1 MGKRLSEAMRGGW
14 LSTAIQVVVLA
25 AVLLAIAS
33 FSFRF
38 HPHSGPLNLLGYS
51 LILVAAGS
59 IALSPRWPVAA
70 VGVAL
75 GATLISHGLGFES
88 SPIDLALMVAL
99 FKAATPQ
106 HPWRTVAL
114 GVGTVLGYVAW
125 QLIGFGQVSLNALV
139 LGTLTVSAFL
149 GVGYAVASQRLFAR
163 QRREDEIRR
172 RVTEERLRI
181 ARELHDVVSHS
192 ISTINVQAGVAAHV
206 IDERPETAK
215 SALLTIKETSRDTLR
230 ELRGILLTIKETSRD
245 TLRELRGILNVL
257 RQFDD
262 VESRQPAPGLA
273 QLDLLVDT
281 AARAGVPTTA
291 SIEGTARPL
300 PAAVDLAAYRIIQ
313 ESLTNVI
320 RHAGRASARV
330 TVAYEPGRVVIE
342 VSDNGR
348 GAAMQSDST
357 GWQEGHGLAGM
368 RERAV
373 AVDGEL
379 DAGPQP
385 GRGFRVRASL
395 PTNGIGT

>member
-1 MGKRLSEAMRGGW
+1 MAERIREAIRGRW
-14 LSTAIQVVVLA
+14 LSTGVQVVILA
-25 AVLLAIAS
+25 VVLLAIAS

-38 HPHSGPLNLLGYS
+38 HPHSGPLNLLGYG

-59 IALSPRWPVAA
+59 IALSPRWPAAA
-70 VGVAL
+70 VAVAL

-114 GVGTVLGYVAW
+114 GLVTVLGYVVW

-230 ELRGILLTIKETSRD
+230 ELRGIL
-245 TLRELRGILNVL
+245 NVL

-291 SIEGTARPL
+291 TIEGTARPL

-330 TVAYEPGRVVIE
+330 TVAYQPDRVVIE

-348 GAAMQSDST
+348 GAAMQSDSN
-357 GWQEGHGLAGM
+357 GWQEGHGVAGM

-395 PTNGIGT
+395 PTNGSGT